1 MLAWIFLFVV
11 LAVVGKLVYDKQK
24 SKKQTPTQMYGFD
37 KDEFQKLAGIK
48 PINENDELRQIL
60 VKNNFPKE
68 QIVDAL
74 LKAAVNG
81 EFPKQD
87 ESINM
92 GTTKIGTIDT
102 NFADN
107 DPLASV
113 PMSRVSKEAKQKM
126 AEIAKQDITSKLEEN
141 AANLPQSIKT
151 NLENELNKMNAI
163 VTGQTPPQNK
173 CGCGRSETGFC
184 TGLHMIPK
192 KDWAAGVR
200 EIPAPKK
207 KANPKQS
214 VKEGYTESEP
224 FVKTKRKYTKKP
236 KA

>member
-1 MLAWIFLFVV
+1 MIAWLFLIAV
-11 LAVVGKLVYDKQK
+11 LAVVGKLIYDIQSRKK
-24 SKKQTPTQMYGFD
+24 SNPTPTQMFGFD

-60 VKNNFPKE
+60 LKNNIEGDKIVEELKKE
-68 QIVDAL
+68 FE
-74 LKAAVNG
+74 NS
-81 EFPKQD
+81 EFPAPD
-87 ESINM
+87 PSINVR
-92 GTTKIGTIDT
+92 TEKIYTIDT
-102 NFADN
+102 NFKEK

-113 PMSRVSKEAKQKM
+113 PMSRISTEAKQKM
-126 AEIAKQDITSKLEEN
+126 ADIAKEDITKQLEEN
-141 AANLPQSIKT
+141 ASKFEA
-151 NLENELNKMNAI
+151 LNVGLK
-163 VTGQTPPQNK
+163 K

-184 TGLHMIPK
+184 IGLHMIPK

-207 KANPKQS
+207 KSNPKQMDGIKS
-214 VKEGYTESEP
+214 DEP